1 MKTMR
6 EAIAAG
12 FRACNEANAEDPTPY
27 IEEKFRL
34 WIAQE
39 LAEKYPRGNWAYQ
52 DGYEMAMKALGVEE
66 ESNES

>member
-39 LAEKYPRGNWAYQ
+39 LAEVRKSVPLVEQAAVEQ
-52 DGYEMAMKALGVEE
+52 AMKALGVEE